1 MPPQGPR
8 AWANRVSMV
17 LEKVLGDDRYP
28 VNVPEV
34 AVEFSR
40 QFETED
46 RIIRVEGTDLPG
58 FDGALVR
65 IPRKGW
71 GILYN
76 TGIASPGRVNYT
88 LGHELGH
95 YLVHRARY
103 PQGLRCSS
111 EDLASGS
118 GVERIVEREADQFAA
133 DLLMPYPDLRKH
145 LPPAS
150 IPDMDALSALA
161 QRYRVSLL
169 ALIYRWL
176 SYTERRALLVI
187 SRDGF
192 IWRSRSSEAALR
204 SGAFFRAAAET
215 IELPAASLA
224 ARQDMVLDNRTGVL
238 HPPGVWF
245 QEEAKEMA
253 IFSEQYEMTISLL
266 LLGDAPERRWHSDD
280 EDPVAVAVDRW
291 MR

>member
-1 MPPQGPR
+1 
-8 AWANRVSMV
+8 MV

-40 QFETED
+40 QFEAED

-65 IPRKGW
+65 VPRKGW

-150 IPDMDALSALA
+150 IP
-161 QRYRVSLL
+161 
-169 ALIYRWL
+169 
-176 SYTERRALLVI
+176 
-187 SRDGF
+187 
-192 IWRSRSSEAALR
+192 
-204 SGAFFRAAAET
+204 
-215 IELPAASLA
+215 
-224 ARQDMVLDNRTGVL
+224 
-238 HPPGVWF
+238 
-245 QEEAKEMA
+245 
-253 IFSEQYEMTISLL
+253 
-266 LLGDAPERRWHSDD
+266 
-280 EDPVAVAVDRW
+280 
-291 MR
+291 

>member
-1 MPPQGPR
+1 
-8 AWANRVSMV
+8 
-17 LEKVLGDDRYP
+17 
-28 VNVPEV
+28 
-34 AVEFSR
+34 
-40 QFETED
+40 
-46 RIIRVEGTDLPG
+46 
-58 FDGALVR
+58 
-65 IPRKGW
+65 
-71 GILYN
+71 
-76 TGIASPGRVNYT
+76 
-88 LGHELGH
+88 
-95 YLVHRARY
+95 
-103 PQGLRCSS
+103 
-111 EDLASGS
+111 
-118 GVERIVEREADQFAA
+118 
-133 DLLMPYPDLRKH
+133 LMPYPDLRKH

-150 IPDMDALSALA
+150 IPDMNALSALA

-224 ARQDMVLDNRTGVL
+224 ARQDMVLDNRAGVL